1 MVQVYSSDA
10 KFNAIVLL
18 NENKMT
24 LILFLFIMFSHCFAM
39 RLKFSAINFEQSLN
53 ASVDTIYI
61 HLRENVKIC
70 YELNKNWEIR

>member
-1 MVQVYSSDA
+1 
-10 KFNAIVLL
+10 
-18 NENKMT
+18 
-24 LILFLFIMFSHCFAM
+24 MFSHCFAM

-70 YELNKNWEIR
+70 YELNKN